1 MNAYALTLSPA
12 DLAWA
17 KKEALRAG
25 CKLLPD
31 DEEGGF
37 MLIGERLPPTL
48 AGFEK
53 KAKGAEGAKKT
64 PSATR
69 AVKPAEADGAY
80 QAIDVPFEAR
90 SIASKLGA
98 RWDEQSKCWFYKGE
112 LPELLRPM
120 RSQRFS
126 WERAMQNAKNGLAP
140 RPFGPQG
147 EPFTPRPHQSEAGK
161 MIERAKERGLP
172 GFLLADEVGLGKTI
186 SAWLGA
192 QRVARLT
199 KAQSVLVVCPLSVM
213 AHWRETISRMGSLA
227 PDVLI
232 INYDRLGKLFEMPEG
247 AKAKSKKGLARKGQ
261 APEAGIVIFDEAH
274 KLKNPAAARSKLAAK
289 IAQKAGFTLYLSA
302 TAGQSPLEL
311 SYLADLI
318 AKATGQ
324 SARSL
329 KDFELWCVNQGFGV
343 SRGGFG
349 QWKWSGDR
357 RDCERLREMLY
368 EGERPVGL
376 RRRPQ
381 QIAGWPEISRQL
393 MPQTLDA
400 AEQALYQA
408 SWEEFKRAL
417 KEGAPAAAKG
427 GKPGA
432 GKGVSG
438 LVEALRFRQKSSELR
453 VERTAQMALD
463 LFEEGVKP
471 AISCAFKQS
480 ASEIK
485 KKLEAAGLRVSLIWG
500 AMGADERESQR
511 LDFQTGRSDAVVFT
525 VEEGIS
531 LHQGQHE
538 DVPRA
543 LLIHDLRWSAIQMS
557 QIEGRCHR
565 DGKFAQAYWLAGEGT
580 VEMRIAAR
588 VAKRAEA
595 MKTLSGD
602 EDSGIEQEI
611 LEELKSWADPI

>member
-1 MNAYALTLSPA
+1 
-12 DLAWA
+12 
-17 KKEALRAG
+17 
-25 CKLLPD
+25 
-31 DEEGGF
+31 
-37 MLIGERLPPTL
+37 MLVGSRLPATL
-48 AGFEK
+48 AAFEK
-53 KAKGAEGAKKT
+53 KAPPNRASIKTGGEAE
-64 PSATR
+64 PER
-69 AVKPAEADGAY
+69 AQASVAARERPDDLGY

-90 SIASKLGA
+90 SYASKLGA
-98 RWDEQSKCWFYKGE
+98 RWDEGAKCWFYKGALPAE
-112 LPELLRPM
+112 LKPM
-120 RSQRFS
+120 KARLFT
-126 WERAMQNAKNGLAP
+126 WERAMQNAKNGVAP

-147 EPFTPRPHQSEAGK
+147 EPFIPRPHQTEAGK
-161 MIERAKERGLP
+161 AIERAQARGLP

-192 QRVARLT
+192 QRVARAT
-199 KAQSVLVVCPLSVM
+199 KAQSILVVCPLSVM

-232 INYDRLGKLFEMPEG
+232 INYDRLAKLFEMPQG
-247 AKAKSKKGLARKGQ
+247 VKAKSKKGLARKGQ
-261 APEAGIVIFDEAH
+261 APETGIVIFDEAH

-289 IAQKAGFTLYLSA
+289 IAQNSGFTLYLSA

-311 SYLADLI
+311 SYLAGLI

-324 SARSL
+324 SAKSL
-329 KDFELWCVNQGFGV
+329 KDFEQWCVSQGFGV

-349 QWKWSGDR
+349 QWKWTGEK
-357 RDCERLREMLY
+357 RDCERLRDILY
-368 EGERPVGL
+368 GGESPVGL

-393 MPQTLDA
+393 MPQALDA
-400 AEQALYQA
+400 SQKALYQA
-408 SWEEFKRAL
+408 SWEEFRRSIASGAL
-417 KEGAPAAAKG
+417 SKG
-427 GKPGA
+427 SA
-432 GKGVSG
+432 GKGAGLSK

-453 VERTAQMALD
+453 VDQTVQMALD

-485 KKLEAAGLRVSLIWG
+485 KKLEAGGLRVSLIWG
-500 AMGADERESQR
+500 AMGADEREEQR
-511 LDFQTGRSDAVVFT
+511 LDFQKGATDAVIFT

-580 VEMRIAAR
+580 VEAGIAAR

-602 EDSGIEQEI
+602 EDAGIEKEI
-611 LEELKSWADPI
+611 LDELQKWGEGL